1 MITVLVHLHW
11 VSDASQR
18 LRMHPR
24 INIVHP
30 TLINVSSFVIN

>member
-1 MITVLVHLHW
+1 MITVLVPSHW

-30 TLINVSSFVIN
+30 TLINVSSLVIN